1 MNITLRQMSYF
12 KTLSEQRNFRRAAE
26 VSNISQPALSIQ
38 IKEMEERLGAQLVER
53 QARDIVLT
61 PFGRLILDHCLQ
73 VLKAAQALDDA
84 AKWHGAR
91 RERLSIGVIPTIAPY
106 LLPDVLAQ
114 LRARDLE
121 LDLQVQE
128 SKTETLEHLL
138 RSGDLDAAIMALPS
152 VGTDFIDE
160 PLFEDRF
167 LLAGTQTRLSQYAD
181 PLIAS
186 ELQSGQLM
194 LLEEGNCLTDQ
205 ALQVCGRTRSH
216 PQINM
221 GASSMATLTRLVAT
235 GFGVTLMPEL
245 AARAE
250 QFSVEGLSL
259 RRFSDVEPSR
269 HIGLVR
275 RASTPREAWV
285 VSLIDILRDVGQ
297 GIVARCRADV

>member
-1 MNITLRQMSYF
+1 
-12 KTLSEQRNFRRAAE
+12 
-26 VSNISQPALSIQ
+26 
-38 IKEMEERLGAQLVER
+38 
-53 QARDIVLT
+53 
-61 PFGRLILDHCLQ
+61 
-73 VLKAAQALDDA
+73 
-84 AKWHGAR
+84 
-91 RERLSIGVIPTIAPY
+91 
-106 LLPDVLAQ
+106 
-114 LRARDLE
+114 
-121 LDLQVQE
+121 
-128 SKTETLEHLL
+128 
-138 RSGDLDAAIMALPS
+138 
-152 VGTDFIDE
+152 
-160 PLFEDRF
+160 
-167 LLAGTQTRLSQYAD
+167 
-181 PLIAS
+181 LIAS

-275 RASTPREAWV
+275 RASTPLEAWV

>member
-152 VGTDFIDE
+152 AGTDFIDE

-285 VSLIDILRDVGQ
+285 VSLIDILCDVGQ

>member
-91 RERLSIGVIPTIAPY
+91 RGRLSIGVIPTIAPY

-152 VGTDFIDE
+152 GGTDFIDE

-259 RRFSDVEPSR
+259 RRFSEVEPSR

>member
-91 RERLSIGVIPTIAPY
+91 RGRLSIGVIPTIAPY

-121 LDLQVQE
+121 L
-128 SKTETLEHLL
+128 
-138 RSGDLDAAIMALPS
+138 PS
-152 VGTDFIDE
+152 AGTDFIDE

-269 HIGLVR
+269 RIGLVR

>member
-91 RERLSIGVIPTIAPY
+91 RGRLSIGVIPTIAPY

-152 VGTDFIDE
+152 GGTDFIDE